1 MELFLDTA
9 NIEEVRQGVKLGVVS
24 GVTTNPSLAAREGPG
39 SFRDLVLE
47 ICRLVPGPVS
57 VEVTAL
63 DAAGMVRQAREL
75 AGWAPNVVVKI
86 PVTAAGLE
94 ATSQLAREGIKV
106 NCTLCFSVNQCL
118 LAARAGAAYVSPFVG
133 RLDDVGHDGMAVVRD
148 TVEIFRRYNI
158 QTRVLAASIRHPL
171 HVVAAAK
178 AGADI
183 ATVPFKVLT
192 QMLHHPLTDIG
203 LSRFLEDWKAAGL
216 ELELPV
222 GGHLPR

>member
-24 GVTTNPSLAAREGPG
+24 GVTTNPSLAAREGTT

-57 VEVTAL
+57 VEVTAT

-75 AGWAPNVVVKI
+75 ATWAPNVVVKI

-94 ATSQLAREGIKV
+94 AISTVSKEGIRV

-133 RLDDVGHDGMAVVRD
+133 RLDDIGHDGMAVVRD
-148 TVEIFRRYNI
+148 TVEIFRKYGI
-158 QTRVLAASIRHPL
+158 QTKVLAASIRHPL

-222 GGHLPR
+222 GGH